1 MPRRSEPHSPS
12 ATPAPDVVGCS
23 AGGSVKSYRARHKR
37 QENPSRER
45 EGRRPEERW
54 APTQGLAFRY
64 LTRYIFDTDRLL
76 PQLEVVDGRAGLP
89 LLHVGD
95 RSWWYFC
102 FLSFESMFERNYLI
116 LPVSSSCLFFLRV
129 SCLYG
134 GTR

>member
-1 MPRRSEPHSPS
+1 MNVKGADPRN
-12 ATPAPDVVGCS
+12 
-23 AGGSVKSYRARHKR
+23 GGR
-37 QENPSRER
+37 QPRDWLSGTLRGTFLTLTGSSR
-45 EGRRPEERW
+45 
-54 APTQGLAFRY
+54 
-64 LTRYIFDTDRLL
+64 
-76 PQLEVVDGRAGLP
+76 QLEVVDGRAGLP